1 MRGAVVQADMLLAPR
16 VPVGESHVVPVCF
29 DSFCECGDEGMLV
42 RAEPNLTPEAGQS
55 ARMLQLAG

>member
-1 MRGAVVQADMLLAPR
+1 MLLAPR